1 MRALIATAIFIS
13 SLLASVSIAV
23 WFRWQ
28 ESLSPSFQGDIS
40 GGVPI
45 QRGRIDSF
53 IERISKESYEE
64 TVANLNFHEDNVL
77 RAVLDP
83 YPVYSDPH
91 FTETCLANRR
101 LARVYEHLMKL
112 PEPQRSGEA
121 MKLFDKSLAEFRSK
135 ANLILTRWEQ
145 GNPPTSP
152 HELFE
157 KGRSFDGYR
166 WALAGSQFLCV
177 ICCSLKDCISCNDR
191 MNEMRAELKGRTDA
205 NPKKLSGPYTEIEYL
220 LGQNL
225 FEVNLARIVF
235 TRFFDVAEM
244 DAFMP
249 SDMKATETPFFA
261 WNAHTNQQDF
271 THQRRGVPTDD
282 QHILATFSL
291 YQRWHGEGAIRGERD
306 KVIDRCW
313 ESVMEL
319 AKAQGI
325 SHE

>member
-1 MRALIATAIFIS
+1 MRVFIAAAIFMASIAT
-13 SLLASVSIAV
+13 SVAMAV

-28 ESLSPSFQGDIS
+28 ESSSPAFEGDIS

-45 QRGRIDSF
+45 QRGRIDDF
-53 IERISKESYEE
+53 IERISKETYAES
-64 TVANLNFHEDNVL
+64 VANLNFHEDNVL
-77 RAVLDP
+77 RAALDN
-83 YPVYSDPH
+83 YPIYSDSH
-91 FTETCLANRR
+91 LTEVCLANRR
-101 LARVYEHLMKL
+101 LARIYEHLMKL
-112 PEPQRSGEA
+112 PEAQRSSEA
-121 MKLFDKSLAEFRSK
+121 MKLFDKTLGEFRGK

-166 WALAGSQFLCV
+166 WALAGSQFLCM

-191 MNEMRAELKGRTDA
+191 MNALRDELKARADA
-205 NPKKLSGPYTEIEYL
+205 NPAKLGGPYTEIEYL
-220 LGQNL
+220 LDQNR
-225 FEVNLARIVF
+225 FEVNLARIVIS
-235 TRFFDVAEM
+235 RFFDVAEM
-244 DAFMP
+244 DEFMP
-249 SDMKATETPFFA
+249 TDMQATETPFFA

-282 QHILATFSL
+282 KHLLTTFSL
-291 YQRWHGEGAIRGERD
+291 YRRWHHEGAVRAERD

-313 ESVMEL
+313 ASIIEH

-325 SHE
+325 PRS